1 MQTIKNV
8 TQLIVA
14 KDQTQKAGL
23 EATYINALTD
33 LNDGDVVVTDAKN
46 LVFNAA
52 SMPTVVPSFKLIQR
66 SGSKL
71 IHSDIVFQGKVV
83 DYNLTKQDGEDQ
95 QVDYVGSNGTTGSLD
110 ELASNIYTIRL
121 YIQGST
127 ITDFMQQKI
136 KEGFYKS
143 NTAAASYTQGAVAAG
158 LVKSLVANYSREP
171 EQDIVFDVINSGTRV
186 ALGTGAGTVTF
197 TNGSKAAVFGTD
209 IDDATT
215 NAALAVGDLLAINTT
230 KTTGVYTVTAINS
243 TTDTA
248 TLDRPFEGATAT
260 VANATVGRVVAA
272 TALAAD
278 YGVKI
283 AGVDRYYQAGF
294 FASAVTQWKTTVDFG
309 DNQTTTVDE
318 SVAAW
323 PGIGTSQQV
332 GTLEKELQSDN
343 SVYRAFPESGVVDD
357 VNVVQ
362 GSLYDVTVI
371 NFGDNIETGLG
382 MDVNSPKTLQI
393 ALENNTAQ
401 ADDANTGIITTL
413 NAIIVA
419 KWGTP
424 GAVNQVP
431 TV

>member
-143 NTAAASYTQGAVAAG
+143 NTAAASYTQAAVAAG

-272 TALAAD
+272 TAAAAD

-401 ADDANTGIITTL
+401 ADDTNTGIITTL

-431 TV
+431 TA